1 MMTNI
6 QNYKPCRQ
14 RGFSLLELLIYIAVI
29 IVIML
34 VLTSILIAISRSNTT
49 SNAQTDVSSNIRYAA
64 AEISSD
70 IRAATAVGT
79 PATAGASGASI
90 SMTVSGGTVIYCVV
104 SGVLYREAT
113 TGTCNATSVPITS
126 PSVTVA
132 APTFLRLENTNT
144 ILSKTI
150 ISIQFTL
157 AVSNSSTSPEGL
169 FSLTKRVTTSLR

>member
-1 MMTNI
+1 MINP
-6 QNYKPCRQ
+6 NYRQ
-14 RGFSLLELLIYIAVI
+14 TKNQEGFSLLELLIYIAVI
-29 IVIML
+29 VVIMT
-34 VLTSILIAISRSNTT
+34 VLTSILIAINRSSSN
-49 SNAQTDVSSNIRYAA
+49 SNAQSEVGANLRFA
-64 AEISSD
+64 AEKISSD

-79 PATAGASGASI
+79 PATAGASGATL

-104 SGVLYREAT
+104 SGQLYREAT
-113 TGTCNATSVPITS
+113 TGTCNATSVAITS

-150 ISIQFTL
+150 ISIQLTL
-157 AVSNSSTSPEGL
+157 AVSNSSSSPEGQ